1 VRVRA
6 ELTRARLVVAL
17 LLVAILPALLAV
29 GAALYDRPAPPPGP
43 PAYNPVPL
51 ARQGLLTALQAR
63 ELQRSRRV
71 TVDAALQ
78 PAAWLVPPRFPERL
92 PTIGL
97 PERAAPYTVEEL
109 VTLFPSA
116 FVSGGS
122 SLLLQASVEVANGAQ
137 LVIDETTPDLRLLSG
152 PDGFASI
159 IARGGG
165 ITIGGSTSDEDA
177 NDQQVRVSSWDP
189 ASSATDTDPSDGRAF
204 LLAIGG
210 RMDIRNAD
218 IGHLGFGTG
227 SSSGVAWRGGVH
239 TPGVASTPAGG
250 TVTGTVLHDN
260 WFGAYTF
267 EAEDMRWVG
276 NTFADNAAYGFDPHD
291 LSNDFLVED
300 NVARGN
306 GRHGFIFSRGCERNV
321 LRNNVAYDNR
331 GHGFMI
337 DDGRTVDTPFAQS
350 ARLPSDDNVL
360 VGNHAYDNDGT
371 GIELEGGSGTV
382 VRDNLLERNHV
393 GVRVKDEASARVESN
408 TIVDNALAGIDVL
421 RDAGRVRLTRNT
433 IEGGWAGIALE
444 TRGAAQL
451 AGNRIQDSSTT
462 LAIDGEAE
470 RQVGVADVVGRVFR
484 WNPVLV
490 LWVAILGVPA
500 VVGLRRIIRA
510 NSRDR
515 TTAVTS

>member
-71 TVDAALQ
+71 TADTALQ

-97 PERAAPYTVEEL
+97 PQRAAPYTVEEL

-116 FVSGGS
+116 FVIGGS

-152 PDGFASI
+152 PEGFASI

-165 ITIGGSTSDEDA
+165 ITIGSTNDE
-177 NDQQVRVSSWDP
+177 QVRVSSWDP
-189 ASSATDTDPSDGRAF
+189 ARNTTDTDPSDGRAF

-210 RMDIRNAD
+210 RMDIGNAD

-227 SSSGVAWRGGVH
+227 SSSGVAWRGGFH
-239 TPGVASTPAGG
+239 TPGVPSTPAGG
-250 TVTGTVLHDN
+250 TVTDTVFHDN

-267 EAEDMRWVG
+267 EAEDMRWTR

-300 NVARGN
+300 NVAHGN

-337 DDGRTVDTPFAQS
+337 DDGRTADTPFAQA

-393 GVRVKDEASARVESN
+393 GVRVKDHASARVESN

-421 RDAGRVRLTRNT
+421 GDAGRVRLTRNL

-444 TRGAAQL
+444 TRGATQIAD
-451 AGNRIQDSSTT
+451 NRIADSSTT

-470 RQVGVADVVGRVFR
+470 RQVGVAEAIGRVFR

-500 VVGLRRIIRA
+500 VVGSRRIIRA
-510 NSRDR
+510 ISRGR